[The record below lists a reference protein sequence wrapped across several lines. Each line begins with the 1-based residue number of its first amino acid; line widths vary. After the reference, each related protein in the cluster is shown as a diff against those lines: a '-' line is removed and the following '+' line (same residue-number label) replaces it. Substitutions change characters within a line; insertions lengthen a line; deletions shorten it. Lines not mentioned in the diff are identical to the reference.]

1 MGYGDIMKVD
11 TSGASMKTAGQDRLT
26 YAGVAASNTMAQT
39 DLGRMNNY
47 KAIIQRVGGKKDVDP
62 AIIAGIISRESRAGN
77 VLVNGWG
84 DNGNAWGL
92 MQVDKRYH
100 TPQGGWNSEE
110 HLSQGTDILIS
121 FIKQVQGK
129 FPSWTAEQQLKG
141 GIAAYNIGLG
151 GVQTYERMD
160 VGTTGDDYSS
170 DVVARAQWYKS
181 QGGF

>member
-11 TSGASMKTAGQDRLT
+11 TSGASMKTAGQDGLT

-47 KAIIQRVGGKKDVDP
+47 KAIIQRVGGNKDIDP

-121 FIKQVQGK
+121 FIKQIKGK
-129 FPSWTAEQQLKG
+129 FPNWTAEQQLKG
-141 GIAAYNIGLG
+141 GIAAYNIGVR